1 MIDAKIKNGD
11 LGGQTAPAELPISGG
26 SDALFQRALI
36 CMTVPKGSFVYD
48 RELGAL
54 NSVSLPDAKTELL
67 LNEALAKYEDA
78 AVSLIERDDSGIR
91 VCITIGGESRTE
103 EVRQAILP
111 SD

>member
-11 LGGQTAPAELPISGG
+11 VAV
-26 SDALFQRALI
+26 DAAGRIARIGDIDARFQRAMI

-103 EVRQAILP
+103 EVRYYGNL
-111 SD
+111 